1 MNPSQIMGRWPKHYT
16 VITLCVLAQLL
27 AYFDRVNISVAS
39 IAMQDSLGW
48 DETTKGLVLSSF
60 FIGYM
65 SMQII
70 GGLLANKYGGKKILI
85 MAVTLWSFFTLITPI
100 VATWSLSILI
110 GARILLGM
118 GEASLSPSVLN
129 MFSRWVPES
138 KKATAVSIYSAGATL
153 GTLLA
158 LIITGYLTQ
167 HYGWTVSFYLF
178 GILGLVFVFFWNKFI
193 YNNPKEHPTISQEE
207 IEILPNPII
216 KEEEKG
222 KIPWKQIFT
231 QKSILALF
239 LCYFCTSWG
248 LYVFIAWL
256 PSYFAAE
263 QGLDISRAGIYSA
276 APWLAMSIFMV
287 AGGRLS
293 DYLINKGSSLIW
305 VRKSMA
311 FIGMAGSAIALLF
324 MQDAQSA
331 EIAMLLMVT
340 ALAFLSI
347 NYAGVVPNML
357 DVAPNHADILYG
369 FINTLGS
376 LPGIIGIA
384 VAGWLVQKTGTYDS
398 VFLLTASI
406 QLTGGTLFLL
416 FAKGDKQIG

>member
-1 MNPSQIMGRWPKHYT
+1 
-16 VITLCVLAQLL
+16 
-27 AYFDRVNISVAS
+27 
-39 IAMQDSLGW
+39 
-48 DETTKGLVLSSF
+48 
-60 FIGYM
+60 
-65 SMQII
+65 
-70 GGLLANKYGGKKILI
+70 
-85 MAVTLWSFFTLITPI
+85 
-100 VATWSLSILI
+100 
-110 GARILLGM
+110 
-118 GEASLSPSVLN
+118 
-129 MFSRWVPES
+129 
-138 KKATAVSIYSAGATL
+138 
-153 GTLLA
+153 
-158 LIITGYLTQ
+158 
-167 HYGWTVSFYLF
+167 
-178 GILGLVFVFFWNKFI
+178 
-193 YNNPKEHPTISQEE
+193 
-207 IEILPNPII
+207 
-216 KEEEKG
+216 
-222 KIPWKQIFT
+222 
-231 QKSILALF
+231 
-239 LCYFCTSWG
+239 
-248 LYVFIAWL
+248 
-256 PSYFAAE
+256 

-416 FAKGDKQIG
+416 LTILSNIKYKERGNYDD